1 MRPFVALA
9 CLGIVLAGGATR
21 FTSAAFT
28 ASTSIGSNGVTVDQL
43 SNYFSVTPIS
53 SVATGNVDNLTLALG
68 TVPSARSLTSVFRV
82 TNVSSS
88 SQTAV
93 FTLSGVP
100 QISSVVFASSGSST
114 ATLAA
119 GASTTVTV
127 ATSSTVC
134 GHGAGTLKLA
144 LSGSNWLY
152 RTYSVSIDEAPEAPG
167 APTATQKPA
176 GRIDISWGQTPT
188 TTNLAGYNLYRSSGG
203 GAYTKLNTS
212 TLTGTTYTDTATSD
226 GVSYTYKVTALS
238 TDATPLESLDSATVT
253 KAADATPPTQPTAI
267 SLANGGGS
275 GGAYINSSN
284 AGSLSVTVT
293 LASGWLATDN
303 VTLTLSSGGAS
314 VTRQVAATSGSVT
327 FSGLNVSAFA
337 EGSVSASVTSTDAAG
352 NVSTARTATFAK
364 DTVAP
369 GAPTATYTDNNN
381 AVDGISGTAEANAA
395 ISVTQTLP
403 TAGSY
408 STTANASGAYSL
420 QVATVNGKNS
430 APVTV
435 AYSVKA
441 TDAAGNTSVAT
452 PLTFSDIR

>member
-1 MRPFVALA
+1 MIRPLLALA
-9 CLGIVLAGGATR
+9 CLGLVLAGGATR

-28 ASTSIGSNGVTVDQL
+28 ASTSVGSNSLTVDKL
-43 SNYFSVTPIS
+43 ANYFSVTPIS
-53 SVATGNVDNLTLALG
+53 SAASGNVDNLSLALG
-68 TVPSARSLTSVFRV
+68 TVPSARALTSVFLV

-93 FTLSGVP
+93 FTLAGVP

-127 ATSSTVC
+127 TTSSTVC

-176 GRIDISWGQTPT
+176 GQIDISWGQTPT
-188 TTNLAGYNLYRSSGG
+188 TTNVAGYNLYRSTG
-203 GAYTKLNTS
+203 GAYTKLNAS
-212 TLTGTTYTDTATSD
+212 VLTGTTYSDTATAD
-226 GVSYTYKVTALS
+226 GTSYTYKVTALS
-238 TDATPLESLDSATVT
+238 TDATPLESLDSPTVT
-253 KAADATPPTQPTAI
+253 KAADATAPTQPTGIA
-267 SLANGGGS
+267 LANGGGS
-275 GGAYINSSN
+275 GGAYINSGN

-293 LASGWLATDN
+293 LASGWLSTDN
-303 VTLTLSSGGAS
+303 ITLTLSSGGAS

-327 FSGLNVSAFA
+327 FSGLNVSAFGDGA
-337 EGSVSASVTSTDAAG
+337 VSASVTSTDAAG
-352 NVSTARTATFAK
+352 NVSAARTTSFTKDAT
-364 DTVAP
+364 AP

-381 AVDGISGTAEANAA
+381 AADVISGTAEANAA

-408 STTANASGAYSL
+408 STTASVAGAYSL
-420 QVATVNGKNS
+420 PVATVNGKNS
-430 APVTV
+430 ALITVT
-435 AYSVKA
+435 YSVKA
-441 TDAAGNTSVAT
+441 TDAAGNSSAAT
-452 PLTFSDIR
+452 PVTFSDAR

>member
-1 MRPFVALA
+1 MTRPLLALA
-9 CLGIVLAGGATR
+9 CLGLVLAGGATR

-28 ASTSIGSNGVTVDQL
+28 ASTSIGSNGVTADKL
-43 SNYFSVTPIS
+43 ANYFSVSPLS
-53 SVATGNVDNLTLALG
+53 SVATGNVDNLSLALG
-68 TVPSARSLTSVFRV
+68 TVPSARALTSVFRV

-114 ATLAA
+114 ATLSA

-127 ATSSTVC
+127 TTSSTVC

-176 GRIDISWGQTPT
+176 GRIDVSWGQTPT

-203 GAYTKLNTS
+203 AYTKLNTS
-212 TLTGTTYTDTATSD
+212 VLTGTTYSDTATTD

-253 KAADATPPTQPTAI
+253 KAADATAPTQPTAI
-267 SLANGGGS
+267 ALANGGGS
-275 GGAYINSSN
+275 GGAYINSAN

-314 VTRQVAATSGSVT
+314 VTRQLAATSGSVT
-327 FSGLNVSAFA
+327 FTGLNVAAFGD
-337 EGSVSASVTSTDAAG
+337 GSVSASVTSTDAAG
-352 NVSTARTATFAK
+352 NVSTARTGTFTK
-364 DTVAP
+364 DTAAP
-369 GAPTATYTDNNN
+369 AAPTATYTDNNN
-381 AVDGISGTAEANAA
+381 TADVISGTAEANAT

-403 TAGSY
+403 SAGSY
-408 STTANASGAYSL
+408 STAASSAGGYSL
-420 QVATVNGKNS
+420 PVAIVNGKNTT
-430 APVTV
+430 PITVT
-435 AYSVKA
+435 YSVKA
-441 TDAAGNTSVAT
+441 TDAAGNTSAAT
-452 PLTFSDIR
+452 PLTFSDVR

>member
-1 MRPFVALA
+1 MIRPFVALA
-9 CLGIVLAGGATR
+9 CLGVVLAGGATR

-28 ASTSIGSNGVTVDQL
+28 ASTSVGSNGLTVDQL
-43 SNYFSVTPIS
+43 ANYFSVTPIS
-53 SVATGNVDNLTLALG
+53 SVATGNVDNLSLALG
-68 TVPSARSLTSVFRV
+68 TVPSARALTSVFRV

-93 FTLSGVP
+93 FTLAGVP
-100 QISSVVFASSGSST
+100 QISSVVFTSSGSAT

-127 ATSSTVC
+127 ITSSSVC

-152 RTYSVSIDEAPEAPG
+152 RTYGVTIDEAPEAPG

-188 TTNLAGYNLYRSSGG
+188 TTNVAGYNLYRSSGG
-203 GAYTKLNTS
+203 AYTKLNTS
-212 TLTGTTYTDTATSD
+212 PLTGTTYSDTATTD
-226 GVSYTYKVTALS
+226 GVSYTYKATAVS
-238 TDATPLESLDSATVT
+238 TDPTPLESLDSTTVT
-253 KAADATPPTQPTAI
+253 KVADATAPTQPTSI

-275 GGAYINSSN
+275 GGAYINSGN

-314 VTRQVAATSGSVT
+314 VTRQIAPSSGSVT
-327 FSGLNVSAFA
+327 FSGLNVSAF
-337 EGSVSASVTSTDAAG
+337 GDGTVSASVTSTDAAG
-352 NVSTARTATFAK
+352 NVSSARTATFPK
-364 DTVAP
+364 DTAAP
-369 GAPTATYTDNNN
+369 NAPTATYTDNNN
-381 AVDGISGTAEANAA
+381 AVDVISGTAEANAT
-395 ISVTQTLP
+395 ITVTETLP

-408 STTANASGAYSL
+408 STTASASGAYSL
-420 QVATVNGKNS
+420 PVATVNGKNS
-430 APVTV
+430 APITVT
-435 AYSVKA
+435 YSVKA
-441 TDAAGNTSVAT
+441 TDAAGNTSAAT
-452 PLTFSDIR
+452 PLTFVDAR

>member
-1 MRPFVALA
+1 MIRPFLALA
-9 CLGIVLAGGATR
+9 CLGVVLAGGATG

-28 ASTSIGSNGVTVDQL
+28 ASTSVGSNGLTVDQL
-43 SNYFSVTPIS
+43 ANYFSVTPIS
-53 SVATGNVDNLTLALG
+53 SAASGNVDNLSLALG
-68 TVPSARSLTSVFRV
+68 TVPSARALTSVFRV

-93 FTLSGVP
+93 FTLAGVP

-127 ATSSTVC
+127 TTSSTVC

-188 TTNLAGYNLYRSSGG
+188 TTNVAGYNLYRSTG

-212 TLTGTTYTDTATSD
+212 VLTGTTYSDTATAD
-226 GVSYTYKVTALS
+226 GASYTYKVTALS

-253 KAADATPPTQPTAI
+253 KAADATAPTQPTGIA
-267 SLANGGGS
+267 LANGGGS
-275 GGAYINSSN
+275 GSAYINSGN

-293 LASGWLATDN
+293 LASGWLSTDN

-327 FSGLNVSAFA
+327 FSGLNVSAFGDGA
-337 EGSVSASVTSTDAAG
+337 VSASVTSTDAAG
-352 NVSTARTATFAK
+352 NVSAARTTSFTK
-364 DTVAP
+364 DTTAP
-369 GAPTATYTDNNN
+369 AAPTATYTDNNN
-381 AVDGISGTAEANAA
+381 AADVISGTAEANAA

-403 TAGSY
+403 TAGTY
-408 STTANASGAYSL
+408 STTASAAGAYSL
-420 QVATVNGKNS
+420 PVATVNGKNI
-430 APVTV
+430 ALITVT
-435 AYSVKA
+435 YSVKA

-452 PLTFSDIR
+452 PLTFSDAR

>member
-1 MRPFVALA
+1 MIRPFVALA
-9 CLGIVLAGGATR
+9 CLGVVLAGGATR

-28 ASTSIGSNGVTVDQL
+28 ASTSVGSNGLTVDQL
-43 SNYFSVTPIS
+43 ANYFSVTPIS
-53 SVATGNVDNLTLALG
+53 SVATGNVDNLSLALG
-68 TVPSARSLTSVFRV
+68 TVPSARALTSVFRV

-93 FTLSGVP
+93 FTLAGVP
-100 QISSVVFASSGSST
+100 QISSVVFTSSGSAT

-127 ATSSTVC
+127 ITSSSVC

-152 RTYSVSIDEAPEAPG
+152 RTYGVTIDEAPEAPG

-188 TTNLAGYNLYRSSGG
+188 TTNVAGYNLYRSSGG
-203 GAYTKLNTS
+203 AYTKLNTS
-212 TLTGTTYTDTATSD
+212 PLTGTTYSDTATTD
-226 GVSYTYKVTALS
+226 GVSYTYKATAVS
-238 TDATPLESLDSATVT
+238 TDATPLESLDSTTVT
-253 KAADATPPTQPTAI
+253 KVADATAPTQPTSI

-275 GGAYINSSN
+275 GGAYINSGN

-314 VTRQVAATSGSVT
+314 VTRQIAASSGSVT
-327 FSGLNVSAFA
+327 FSGLNVSAF
-337 EGSVSASVTSTDAAG
+337 GDGTVSASVTSTDAAG
-352 NVSTARTATFAK
+352 NVSSARTATFPK
-364 DTVAP
+364 DTAAP
-369 GAPTATYTDNNN
+369 NAPTATYTDNNN
-381 AVDGISGTAEANAA
+381 AVDVISGTAEANAT
-395 ISVTQTLP
+395 ITVTETLP

-408 STTANASGAYSL
+408 STTASASGAYSL
-420 QVATVNGKNS
+420 PVATVNGKNS
-430 APVTV
+430 APITVT
-435 AYSVKA
+435 YSVKA
-441 TDAAGNTSVAT
+441 TDAAGNTSAAT
-452 PLTFSDIR
+452 PLTFVDAR